1 MAYGIEDYRK
11 PEVLIGAPMA
21 ANTSEKNLEEYSR
34 GGFGQNTARYNEMNP
49 QQLTAKS
56 SDGGSLISPE
66 LQGIIDK
73 VTNVSSSMSP
83 RQRSDIARLAGT
95 IGGLQQQKMTEA
107 GQMAR
112 LGVTGAQEMAKTNLT
127 ETGATTRT
135 TIASAP
141 GLLAQ
146 TKPPIPGSGAAV
158 AKAKAEASG
167 GVGESI
173 FDTPLGDLQKKR
185 KINFDFETNTVSN
198 Y

>member
-1 MAYGIEDYRK
+1 
-11 PEVLIGAPMA
+11 
-21 ANTSEKNLEEYSR
+21 
-34 GGFGQNTARYNEMNP
+34 
-49 QQLTAKS
+49 
-56 SDGGSLISPE
+56 
-66 LQGIIDK
+66 
-73 VTNVSSSMSP
+73 MSP
-83 RQRSDIARLAGT
+83 RQRSDIAHLAGVV
-95 IGGLQQQKMTEA
+95 GGLQQNRMTEQ